1 MNLSWHHSAI
11 AALIALA
18 PLTAAA
24 APAEVG
30 TPAIAW
36 QSVGTLSPATGYA
49 ENIGVAGLVQSTA
62 CCASTSCKRKASAEL
77 WGACRPSDR
86 APVLMRRKTT

>member
-11 AALIALA
+11 AALSALA

-62 CCASTSCKRKASAEL
+62 CCASTSCKRKAYAEL
-77 WGACRPSDR
+77 RGRVVPLTEHLS
-86 APVLMRRKTT
+86 

>member
-1 MNLSWHHSAI
+1 MTHSFRHAAL

-62 CCASTSCKRKASAEL
+62 CCASTSCKRKAYAEL
-77 WGACRPSDR
+77 RGACRPSDR